1 MSPPYVNM
9 GVCLT
14 VIQVRHRSS
23 HLPISKETPYR
34 STLRD
39 SQEKVEPTIG
49 GVLAIPEELET
60 VILSDK
66 AYPMGFVMCQ
76 KYRKPL
82 TFHAKSRGKINMK
95 I

>member
-1 MSPPYVNM
+1 M

-14 VIQVRHRSS
+14 VIPVRHRSS

-66 AYPMGFVMCQ
+66 AYPMEFVIFDTDGGRFRVFGMISQ
-76 KYRKPL
+76 QLNNP
-82 TFHAKSRGKINMK
+82 G
-95 I
+95 